1 MLTCN
6 FFCVAKLTLQ
16 HRLKESKVIG
26 ILRWHCFAQTQNIKP
41 LLLWLTTCFS
51 TLFQIPIIPKPNLL
65 SHEPN
70 LQLHRWWLQFGSE
83 TTMVSFSSLYL
94 QLMVKAKELPS
105 WFEARRNQNQKQALI
120 NPLIVFY
127 EDSTRQKAQKEAK
140 RLILRQQN
148 WVIGVKSHMG

>member
-1 MLTCN
+1 M
-6 FFCVAKLTLQ
+6 AKLTLQ
-16 HRLKESKVIG
+16 HRFKESKVIG
-26 ILRWHCFAQTQNIKP
+26 RLRWHCFAQTQNIKP

-83 TTMVSFSSLYL
+83 TMIVSFSSLYL

-105 WFEARRNQNQKQALI
+105 WFEAPRNQNQSKPTLTH
-120 NPLIVFY
+120 LLF
-127 EDSTRQKAQKEAK
+127 STKTAHDRKLKK
-140 RLILRQQN
+140 KPKDWYLDNKI
-148 WVIGVKSHMG
+148 K